1 MAITIQL
8 TEIPQNEHVTNR
20 VFSLPKQGGTFG
32 SSFDCIIELPDRSG
46 QVAATHGR
54 FVADKSNMMIEVL
67 NNHKITINGSSLAPG
82 RLFPIEDG
90 SIIEVADYTMLV
102 SLVRNI
108 EAEED
113 SDTNINTKMKDVHF
127 SLAGLNNDDFDE
139 NIKMK
144 TSELHINQGAQMPH
158 EEDQLPHFMNNGVFV
173 DDPFDEDPFKDEEI
187 SLKSEI
193 PATAKISSEQES
205 GQFTKI
211 TPEFEED
218 NSAIFENHSIQ
229 KQNEKKEHSNTV
241 TNNSVNSTVS
251 NNSVNNNQIDHLV
264 RLLDTQIVSASEQQS
279 KLFKALDKTLTTFI
293 EEFSPAHLEDIFS
306 DFGTPLFA
314 SKEKQYWRLYRKSFN
329 RRLDKGEY
337 HRLFKALLLEN
348 MQSKD

>member
-32 SSFDCIIELPDRSG
+32 SSFDCMIELPDRSG
-46 QVAATHGR
+46 QVATTHGR
-54 FVADKSNMMIEVL
+54 FVADNNTMMIEAL
-67 NNHKITINGSSLAPG
+67 NGNNITINGASLATG
-82 RLFPIEDG
+82 RLAPIEDG
-90 SIIEVADYTMLV
+90 SMIEVADYTMLV
-102 SLVRNI
+102 SLVKST
-108 EAEED
+108 EAEEE
-113 SDTNINTKMKDVHF
+113 SETSINSKIKDVHF
-127 SLAGLNNDDFDE
+127 SLEGLNNDDFDE

-144 TSELHINQGAQMPH
+144 TSQHHINQGEQMSQ
-158 EEDQLPHFMNNGVFV
+158 DQEQQPHFINNGVFV

-187 SLKSEI
+187 SIKTESEI
-193 PATAKISSEQES
+193 PAGKINSEDQS
-205 GQFTKI
+205 GQFSKI
-211 TPEFEED
+211 MPEFEEE
-218 NSAIFENHSIQ
+218 NAVVFENKPLQ
-229 KQNEKKEHSNTV
+229 KQTV
-241 TNNSVNSTVS
+241 TNDESNPVNNNGVS
-251 NNSVNNNQIDHLV
+251 NNSVSNKQLDHLV

-293 EEFSPAHLEDIFS
+293 DEFSPAHLEDVYS

>member
-54 FVADKSNMMIEVL
+54 FVADKSNMMIEAL
-67 NNHKITINGSSLAPG
+67 NGQKITINGTSLAPG

-90 SIIEVADYTMLV
+90 SMIEVADYTMLV
-102 SLVRNI
+102 SQVKSI
-108 EAEED
+108 ETEED
-113 SDTNINTKMKDVHF
+113 SDTYINTKIKDAHF
-127 SLAGLNNDDFDE
+127 SLEGINNDDFDD

-144 TSELHINQGAQMPH
+144 TSEHHINQGEQMSQEQEH
-158 EEDQLPHFMNNGVFV
+158 QPHFMNNGVFV

-187 SLKSEI
+187 SLKPEPDS
-193 PATAKISSEQES
+193 PAKVDTNNES
-205 GQFTKI
+205 QTTQYI

-218 NSAIFENHSIQ
+218 DTVVFENQSTH
-229 KQNEKKEHSNTV
+229 KQSTKEKHSNTV
-241 TNNSVNSTVS
+241 TNNSVN
-251 NNSVNNNQIDHLV
+251 NSVNTSQIDHLV

-293 EEFSPAHLEDIFS
+293 DEFSPEHLEDVYS
-306 DFGTPLFA
+306 DFGTPIFA

>member
-32 SSFDCIIELPDRSG
+32 SSFDCMIELPDRSG

-54 FVADKSNMMIEVL
+54 FVANKSNMMIEAL
-67 NNHKITINGSSLAPG
+67 NGHNITINGASLAPG
-82 RLFPIEDG
+82 RLAPIEDG
-90 SIIEVADYTMLV
+90 SMIEVADYTMLV
-102 SLVRNI
+102 SLVKSI
-108 EAEED
+108 EAEEE
-113 SDTNINTKMKDVHF
+113 SETSINSKNKDVHF
-127 SLAGLNNDDFDE
+127 SLEGLNNDDFDE

-144 TSELHINQGAQMPH
+144 TSEHHINQGEQMSQ
-158 EEDQLPHFMNNGVFV
+158 DQEQQPHFINNGVFV

-187 SLKSEI
+187 SIKTESEI
-193 PATAKISSEQES
+193 PAAKINSEEQS
-205 GQFTKI
+205 AQFSKI
-211 TPEFEED
+211 MPEFEEE
-218 NSAIFENHSIQ
+218 NTVVFENKPLQ
-229 KQNEKKEHSNTV
+229 KQTV
-241 TNNSVNSTVS
+241 TNDENNPVNNNAVS
-251 NNSVNNNQIDHLV
+251 NNSVNNKQLDHLV

-279 KLFKALDKTLTTFI
+279 KLFQALDKTLTTFI
-293 EEFSPAHLEDIFS
+293 DEFSPAHLEDVYS

>member
-54 FVADKSNMMIEVL
+54 FIADKSNMMVEAL
-67 NNHKITINGSSLAPG
+67 NGHKITINGSSLVPG

-90 SIIEVADYTMLV
+90 SMIEVADYTMLV
-102 SLVRNI
+102 SLVKSI

-113 SDTNINTKMKDVHF
+113 SDISINTKIKDVYF
-127 SLAGLNNDDFDE
+127 SLEELNNDDFDE

-144 TSELHINQGAQMPH
+144 TNERHINRGEQMSQ
-158 EEDQLPHFMNNGVFV
+158 EQDQQPHFMNNGVFI

-187 SLKSEI
+187 SLKSESEI
-193 PATAKISSEQES
+193 PSVAKVSSEEEPS
-205 GQFTKI
+205 QFTKI

-218 NSAIFENHSIQ
+218 DNVIFENQSIQ
-229 KQNEKKEHSNTV
+229 KKNVNEEHSNTV
-241 TNNSVNSTVS
+241 TNNSVNSA
-251 NNSVNNNQIDHLV
+251 VNNNQIDHLV

-293 EEFSPAHLEDIFS
+293 EEFSPAHLEDVYS

-314 SKEKQYWRLYRKSFN
+314 SKEKQYWRLYRKSFS